1 MKFEKYLR
9 NWLKDN
15 SPNSKIKMVFY
26 LGTLGAILVGVAGFL
41 NLPFALFLITLVQT
55 LFVCVVLF
63 KLNRLTTVLVRLS
76 TVARE
81 SSRTNIGISSDINRL
96 ETHLNR
102 QLDALKKRATINPQK
117 AQSAHERSADCYSG
131 VDKSID
137 VVKEYVSFILDAIAM
152 AKPNSNYSGPQLAT
166 ILRTVNLV
174 EPERV
179 VFVGVDP
186 EVVVRPDQ
194 EVVALD
200 NFPEYVGSLNG
211 SGALIVLN
219 NESLGKISKMVQNE
233 QENLSILVVNTSD
246 GSFDIP
252 DNFTVVHCLPIGY
265 NSVLLYPRMKVEQ

>member
-1 MKFEKYLR
+1 
-9 NWLKDN
+9 
-15 SPNSKIKMVFY
+15 
-26 LGTLGAILVGVAGFL
+26 
-41 NLPFALFLITLVQT
+41 
-55 LFVCVVLF
+55 
-63 KLNRLTTVLVRLS
+63 
-76 TVARE
+76 
-81 SSRTNIGISSDINRL
+81 
-96 ETHLNR
+96 
-102 QLDALKKRATINPQK
+102 
-117 AQSAHERSADCYSG
+117 
-131 VDKSID
+131 
-137 VVKEYVSFILDAIAM
+137 M